1 MKAKCSIQRKRTFC
15 FIMCAMTCQE
25 SSVPQ
30 SKELELPREMK
41 QKIKKNNSK
50 GREGGEWGVDI
61 KRFAAT
67 IYP

>member
-1 MKAKCSIQRKRTFC
+1 
-15 FIMCAMTCQE
+15 MCAMTCQE

-41 QKIKKNNSK
+41 QKIKKNNSR
-50 GREGGEWGVDI
+50 GREGGLDI
-61 KRFAAT
+61 KKFAAT

>member
-1 MKAKCSIQRKRTFC
+1 
-15 FIMCAMTCQE
+15 MCAMTCQE